1 MEEECKFDRAV
12 LSSNKNKFSFTM
24 SHKKMLGY
32 VGNIWNHQNLKGSH

>member
-1 MEEECKFDRAV
+1 MEEECKFDRTV

-32 VGNIWNHQNLKGSH
+32 V